1 MIPANSP
8 FKLLQSYEKGDINL
22 FFGREKETRQ
32 LYKALMRSKFMLVY
46 GASGTGKTSL
56 IQCGLQGMFSPRDW
70 LPIFIRRQDHFLG
83 SLREELERHYLER
96 FEDFRAQQLDWYPE
110 DPVPKPETFDS
121 LRDLI
126 KELFK
131 LSYVP
136 IYLILD
142 QFEEIFTLG
151 SRSEQ
156 DEFFQALDELDL
168 FSEDLFC
175 KIMLVTREEY
185 IAHFYRYEKQLP
197 FLFEN
202 RYRVEKMREEQLLT
216 AVNGTLTAS
225 YEGYPR
231 FEVRPGTPEKI
242 LDNLADKRGEVDLTT
257 LQVYLDRLYQE
268 DTKRMNGRDHLL
280 FDPKLVGGHKL
291 ENILSDFLDEQ
302 VARVM
307 VKLHQRL
314 PEEETLIEHNLPM
327 QVLFQLVTG
336 EGTKQ
341 NRSAEEIRRELEVGK
356 TIATL
361 LLVEA
366 CLEEFASSDSRILN
380 RLRFAKTADERYEIV
395 HDRLAEQ
402 IFKKFSTQELRRREA
417 ITTIRNK
424 LKRYKEALTA
434 KAQRQ
439 EYLSVGELE
448 LISQS
453 INIKALGEDMDELKQ
468 FYEDSRNYHTTQRR
482 RRRAVTIV
490 SIVASIVF
498 LTVAVYAY
506 FQSVVA
512 QENAELAQ
520 RNERAAQQNLA
531 EARRNLLKV
540 DLAKYGEI
548 IRRADNY
555 LALNS
560 PEFALPEYQYALLY
574 RQDSILDV
582 YHDTILKEAKLLF
595 QDDVQLKIDSLH
607 EALNIN
613 QSSKLQ

>member
-1 MIPANSP
+1 MIPTNSP

-70 LPIFIRRQDHFLG
+70 LPIFIRRRDHFLA

-96 FEDFRAQQLDWYPE
+96 FEDFRAQQLDWYPD
-110 DPVPKPETFDS
+110 DPAPEPETFDS

-126 KELFK
+126 KELFN

-156 DEFFQALDELDL
+156 DEFFQALDELNL

-175 KIMLVTREEY
+175 KIVLVAREEY

-202 RYRVEKMREEQLLT
+202 RFRVEKMREEQLLA

-225 YEGYPR
+225 YEGYPH
-231 FEVRPGTPEKI
+231 FEVRPGTPEEI
-242 LDNLADKRGEVDLTT
+242 LDKLADKRGEVDLTT

-268 DTKRMNGRDHLL
+268 DIKRMDSREHLL
-280 FDPKLVGGHKL
+280 FDTELVGGHKL

-307 VKLHQRL
+307 VKLHQRF
-314 PEEETLIEHNLPM
+314 PEEETLTEQNLPM
-327 QVLFQLVTG
+327 QVLFQLVTD

-341 NRSAEEIRRELEVGK
+341 NRSAGEIRLELEVGK
-356 TIATL
+356 TIVPL
-361 LLVEA
+361 PLVEA

-417 ITTIRNK
+417 ETTIRNK
-424 LKRYKEALTA
+424 LRRFQEAQSE
-434 KAQRQ
+434 KARKQ
-439 EYLSVGELE
+439 EYLSIGEME
-448 LISQS
+448 LIGQS
-453 INIKALGEDMDELKQ
+453 LNIDALSPKPNS
-468 FYEDSRNYHTTQRR
+468 FFEDSRTYHQARR
-482 RRRAVTIV
+482 RRERWITVGSVIAAVIFLGVAVLAVQFANQAQREENAKREALEASERNLQQAEQNLRQFYISEYRTIV
-490 SIVASIVF
+490 G
-498 LTVAVYAY
+498 
-506 FQSVVA
+506 
-512 QENAELAQ
+512 
-520 RNERAAQQNLA
+520 RADGYRGIGSPNLA
-531 EARRNLLKV
+531 LE
-540 DLAKYGEI
+540 
-548 IRRADNY
+548 
-555 LALNS
+555 
-560 PEFALPEYQYALLY
+560 EYQYALEYKDSLLQDTVF
-574 RQDSILDV
+574 QDSVAFWIGYYKND
-582 YHDTILKEAKLLF
+582 
-595 QDDVQLKIDSLH
+595 
-607 EALNIN
+607 
-613 QSSKLQ
+613 